1 MKNSFL
7 LKLIL
12 SFLFFSSKLFCQ
24 FTTTSPGGTSNLF
37 ANAIIQIGSSTP
49 AYINPLGYFQSSR
62 LGYFGTYDSSQVQG
76 IWSVSPTFQINTTL
90 NTFGNYYGLGYAYHT
105 TGGAPFA
112 NTHQIVFTNAGII
125 GASIG
130 LDGKAYFKTNLGI
143 NVVNPLEKLHV
154 NGNTLNTGYHTVL
167 NSSTTNQFRIDPM
180 DAVGPKLK
188 LGTVQNPT
196 AYFEMG
202 AYNNINNIDNK
213 SRDIKIFNTNN
224 PSAFIIKANGGFI
237 GIGTETPVSQF
248 SNTSSYIQGI
258 STTNAINGG
267 FTWITPGT
275 GFSGSF
281 YNSASGGNG
290 LQVKINGLNS
300 SQTAFEVT
308 SGLVNT
314 VASTYFRILGNGNIG
329 IGNQNPQNKLELTHG
344 TAGNSGL
351 RFTNL
356 NSSST
361 TVSNTINKSLTLN
374 ATGDVI
380 LSNTVNSVAHNLV
393 GNMLTTTINGVL
405 SNAVALPTNTSPSI
419 NIYNSNGTL
428 TNERLVNLDNKR
440 LQFFSTNGLSYNFNP
455 NAIFTGN
462 ESLCEIYNGS
472 SQFFNPN
479 LRAEGIFSIGN
490 GISRNQFSLTYGINK
505 EGAWIQSME
514 RLVNTVYKY
523 HINPL
528 GGNVGIGVLDA
539 TAQLHTK
546 NSVRFENLNNPTPP
560 PVNLLGTD
568 EDGNV
573 FEYDPSQFGGAS
585 QDSWLLA
592 GNANTIP
599 GTQTGQNFLGTT
611 DAQDLVFG
619 VNSNEKLRIKPSGRI
634 QFFGW
639 APSSGANSAYNMFIG
654 GGNDNPVTASSNI
667 SNIAIGV
674 GSMINNTTGIYNT
687 TLGFS
692 ALENNSS
699 GASNTAIGFQ
709 SLRMNTTGHSNV
721 SMGANA
727 LFHNASGE
735 YNVSMGVYSLLNNT
749 TGNGNVGIGAGVLKE
764 STNGNTNTAVGIDAL
779 RETNGTSNV
788 AFGVGSLSNLG
799 SSSIGDGFANIA
811 LGSFAGKDLTKGDGN
826 IFIGYDVQGP
836 ISNTDS
842 NQLNI
847 GNWIFGKNGQIA
859 IGSFTNLPL
868 AFITNNDYQLI
879 VKKGIRTEKIRV
891 DIASVKNWADYVFAK
906 DYTLL
911 PLNELEKFIKTN
923 GHLPNVPK
931 AEQVVKEGIDV
942 ADMNVKLLE
951 KIEELTLHT
960 IELNKK
966 NETQQKLIDSL
977 LQRVEKLEKNTKQ

>member
-12 SFLFFSSKLFCQ
+12 LFLFFSSQLFCQ
-24 FTTTSPGGTSNLF
+24 FTTTTPGGTSNLF
-37 ANAIIQIGSSTP
+37 ANGIIQIGSSTP

-76 IWSVSPTFQINTTL
+76 IWSVSPTFQINTAL

-125 GASIG
+125 GAAIG

-224 PSAFIIKANGGFI
+224 PNAFIIKANGGYI
-237 GIGTETPVSQF
+237 GIGTESPVSQF
-248 SNTSSYIQGI
+248 SNTNSYIQGV
-258 STTNAINGG
+258 STTNAFYGG
-267 FTWITPGT
+267 LTWITPGT

-290 LQVKINGLNS
+290 LQVKINGSSS
-300 SQTAFEVT
+300 SQAAFEVT
-308 SGLVNT
+308 SGLAKT
-314 VASTYFRILGNGNIG
+314 VVSTYFRILGNGNIG
-329 IGNQNPQNKLELTHG
+329 IGNSNPQNKLELTHG
-344 TAGNSGL
+344 IAGNSGL

-356 NSSST
+356 NSSNIP
-361 TVSNTINKSLTLN
+361 VSNTINKSLTLN

-380 LSNTVNSVAHNLV
+380 LSNTVNSITHNLV
-393 GNMLTTTINGVL
+393 GNMLTTTINGVS
-405 SNAVALPTNTSPSI
+405 SNAVALPTNSSPSV
-419 NIYNSNGTL
+419 NIYNSNGQL
-428 TNERLVNLDNKR
+428 TDHRTVDLNNKI
-440 LQFFSTNGLSYNFNP
+440 FSLSDASKINIKFNP
-455 NAIFTGN
+455 NGSQTNQSADFNLIDYKQNNVIEPNLNGYGIFNLHYFKGDEHLYTMGRN
-462 ESLCEIYNGS
+462 NSGFWSQTAYRFFPSQPLSKDFNGS
-472 SQFFNPN
+472 S
-479 LRAEGIFSIGN
+479 
-490 GISRNQFSLTYGINK
+490 
-505 EGAWIQSME
+505 
-514 RLVNTVYKY
+514 VYNY
-523 HINPL
+523 LINPL
-528 GGNVGIGVLDA
+528 GGNVGIGVSNA
-539 TAQLHTK
+539 TSQLHTK
-546 NSVRFENLNNPTPP
+546 NSVRFENLQFNKEKPNAI
-560 PVNLLGTD
+560 LGTD
-568 EDGNV
+568 IDGNV
-573 FEYDPSQFGGAS
+573 YNYDPSQFGGAS
-585 QDSWLLA
+585 TQNAWLLN
-592 GNANTIP
+592 GNTATNP
-599 GTQTGQNFLGTT
+599 GTGVGQNFIGTT

-619 VNSNEKLRIKPSGRI
+619 VNSDEKIRITQTGRLK
-634 QFFGW
+634 FFN
-639 APSSGANSAYNMFIG
+639 SSSSPTWEKNIYIG
-654 GGNDNPVTASSNI
+654 GGNDNVSSLPSNI
-667 SNIAIGV
+667 NYANVAIGLA
-674 GSMINNTTGIYNT
+674 SLTSNTTGY
-687 TLGFS
+687 
-692 ALENNSS
+692 A
-699 GASNTAIGFQ
+699 NTATGFNTLK
-709 SLRMNTTGHSNV
+709 SNTTGTLNAAFGINSLFNNTSGLANV
-721 SMGANA
+721 SMG
-727 LFHNASGE
+727 HN
-735 YNVSMGVYSLLNNT
+735 SMYEN
-749 TGNGNVGIGAGVLKE
+749 I
-764 STNGNTNTAVGIDAL
+764 NGNTNTAIGNQTLV
-779 RETNGTSNV
+779 NNKY
-788 AFGVGSLSNLG
+788 GS
-799 SSSIGDGFANIA
+799 DNIA
-811 LGSFAGKDLTKGDGN
+811 IGSFAGSNLVQGNKN
-826 IFIGYDVQGP
+826 IFIGVGALST
-836 ISNTDS
+836 ISNTS
-842 NQLNI
+842 NELNI

-859 IGSFTNLPL
+859 IGSFSNLPQ

-879 VKKGIRTEKIRV
+879 VRKGIRTEKIRV

-960 IELNKK
+960 IELNKR
-966 NETQQKLIDSL
+966 NETQQKLIDAL
-977 LQRVEKLEKNTKQ
+977 VQRLEKLEKNTKQ